1 MADDWRVTVTF
12 SDAAGARKG
21 VQAIRERRV
30 ADEVRYRLG
39 DSVVVSADG
48 SRLFIYA
55 PTEDAARA
63 ADRALREVLNHHQM
77 VATGFALDR
86 WHPDEQ
92 DWEDAGVPMPV
103 SDEQRAAER
112 ERLMD
117 YQAQQSAAFGQ
128 AGWQVR
134 IELPSHRQAV
144 ELAWRLR
151 AEGRPAIR
159 RWKYLIV
166 GAASEDE
173 ASALAGVI
181 AQHAPAEASIQTQAN
196 PSGPFGISQ
205 PGPSEAQQQLIFFL
219 LG

>member
-1 MADDWRVTVTF
+1 VADDWRVTVAF
-12 SDAAGARKG
+12 SDAAHARRA
-21 VQAIRERRV
+21 VQAMGEHRV
-30 ADEVRYRLG
+30 VDEVCYRLG
-39 DSVVVSADG
+39 DSVAVSADG
-48 SRLFIYA
+48 PCLFLYA
-55 PTEDAARA
+55 ATEDAARG
-63 ADRALREVLNHHQM
+63 ADRVLREVLDQHQLA
-77 VATGFALDR
+77 ATGFALDR

-112 ERLMD
+112 QRLMD
-117 YQAQQSAAFGQ
+117 YQAQQSAAAGQ

-151 AEGRPAIR
+151 AEGRPVIR
-159 RWKYLIV
+159 RWKYVIL

-181 AQHAPAEASIQTQAN
+181 AQHAPVDASIRTEAN

-205 PGPSEAQQQLIFFL
+205 PGPSEAHYQLIFFL

>member
-1 MADDWRVTVTF
+1 VADDWRVTVAF
-12 SDAAGARKG
+12 SEAADARRA
-21 VQAIRERRV
+21 VQAIREHRV
-30 ADEVRYRLG
+30 ADEVCHRLG

-48 SRLFIYA
+48 PRLFVYA

-63 ADRALREVLNHHQM
+63 ADRALRDVLNDHQM
-77 VATGFALDR
+77 VATGFTFDH

-103 SDEQRAAER
+103 SDEQRSAER
-112 ERLMD
+112 QRLMD
-117 YQAQQSAAFGQ
+117 YQAEQSAAFGQ

-144 ELAWRLR
+144 DLAWRLR
-151 AEGRPAIR
+151 AEGRPVMR

-173 ASALAGVI
+173 ASAFAEVI
-181 AQHAPAEASIQTQAN
+181 AQHAPPDASICTHAN
-196 PSGPFGISQ
+196 PSGPFGVDQ
-205 PGPSEAQQQLIFFL
+205 PWPSEAHQQLIFFL
-219 LG
+219 FG

>member
-1 MADDWRVTVTF
+1 MADDWRVTVAF
-12 SDAAGARKG
+12 SDVAHARKG
-21 VQAIRERRV
+21 VQAIGEHRVVDDVRR
-30 ADEVRYRLG
+30 RLG

-48 SRLFIYA
+48 PHLFVYA
-55 PTEDAARA
+55 ATEDVARA
-63 ADRALREVLNHHQM
+63 ADRVLPEVLNQHQL
-77 VATGFALDR
+77 VATAFTLDR

-103 SDEQRAAER
+103 SDEQRTAER
-112 ERLMD
+112 QRLMD
-117 YQAQQSAAFGQ
+117 HQTQQSAVAGQ

-151 AEGRPAIR
+151 AEGRPVIR
-159 RWKYLIV
+159 RWKYLIL

-181 AQHAPAEASIQTQAN
+181 AQHAPADASIRTQAN

-205 PGPSEAQQQLIFFL
+205 PGPGEAHYHLIFFL

>member
-12 SDAAGARKG
+12 SDAADARKW

-48 SRLFIYA
+48 PRLFIYA
-55 PTEDAARA
+55 PTEDTARA

-77 VATGFALDR
+77 VPTGFAFDR

-92 DWEDAGVPMPV
+92 DWEDAGVPMPL

-112 ERLMD
+112 QRLMD

-134 IELPSHRQAV
+134 IELPSHREAV

-181 AQHAPAEASIQTQAN
+181 AQHAPADASIQTQAN